1 MLTKRLGNF
10 PGVLFLWRGSALAQI
25 WPLLVLVGIISAGVS
40 WAHKQYD
47 LTWLE
52 LGPMPFTVLGLA
64 LSIFLGFRNQATYA
78 RWWEGRILWGRLV
91 NVARTYSRQVNTL
104 LGGDDPEVKVYQ
116 KQLTYRMVAFVHALR
131 LHLREQPRWEELG
144 MFLQASERQWLAE
157 ERNKPLAVLHWMGQR
172 HRTALDRGWVDVYHL
187 PLLEQSLVEATTIM
201 GACERIKNTP
211 VPISYTELTH
221 RIVAIYVLTLPFGL
235 VGTIGDL
242 APLADIIVAYAFLGL
257 DAVGSQLENPFETD
271 PNDLPLS
278 QMSRM
283 IENDLR
289 SRIGDTDLRPDL
301 QDTRGI
307 LE

>member
-1 MLTKRLGNF
+1 MLSKRLGQF
-10 PGVLFLWRGSALAQI
+10 PGVLFVWRGSALSQI
-25 WPLLVLVGIISAGVS
+25 WPLLVLVGLVS
-40 WAHKQYD
+40 YGFTWAHKQYD
-47 LTWLE
+47 LSAFE
-52 LGPMPFTVLGLA
+52 LGPMPFTVLGIA

-91 NVARTYSRQVNTL
+91 NVARTYCRQVNTL

-116 KQLTYRMVAFVHALR
+116 RQLTYRMIAFVHALR
-131 LHLREQPRWEELG
+131 LHLREEATWEELG

-157 ERNKPLAVLHWMGQR
+157 ERHKPMAVLHWMGQR
-172 HRTALDRGWVDVYHL
+172 HRMALDRGWVDVFHL
-187 PLLEQSLVEATTIM
+187 PLLEQSLVESTTIM

-211 VPISYTELTH
+211 VPVSYTELTH
-221 RIVAIYVLTLPFGL
+221 RIVAIYVLILPFGL
-235 VGTIGDL
+235 MGSFGDL
-242 APLADIIVAYAFLGL
+242 APLADVIIAYAFLGL

-278 QMSRM
+278 QLSRM

-301 QDTRGI
+301 APVRGI